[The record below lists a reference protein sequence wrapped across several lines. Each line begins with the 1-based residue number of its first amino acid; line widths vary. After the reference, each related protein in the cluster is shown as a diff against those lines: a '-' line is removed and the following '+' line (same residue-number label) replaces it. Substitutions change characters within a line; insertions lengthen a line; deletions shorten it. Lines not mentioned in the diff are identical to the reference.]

1 MIAARGALPA
11 ALVAI
16 AALTLAGC
24 SSMRGGPTNQ
34 AMAQPE
40 QLQPVQQ
47 STVAQTALPPIGQP
61 ANTQTAAS
69 PAPLQ
74 PGMIDPS
81 LTGTP
86 GTNIRP
92 DPNDP
97 NALGQPMQTASTDG
111 GFVTLDSV
119 GAVPTQPGR
128 DLTGGL
134 TVSKLLGGW
143 TITSGADQCRL
154 NLTQTTKSGTQ
165 RFRAS
170 APGCSLQRLAQV
182 SSWQLAGNQVQLFDE
197 NGDMV
202 AAMILSGN
210 RFIGTLA
217 GGQGISMVG

>member
-11 ALVAI
+11 VLAAV

-24 SSMRGGPTNQ
+24 SSMRGGPNNQ

-47 STVAQTALPPIGQP
+47 STVAQTALPPIGQDGNVQMA
-61 ANTQTAAS
+61 ANN

-74 PGMIDPS
+74 PGMIDPA

-86 GTNIRP
+86 GENIRP
-92 DPNDP
+92 DPTAPGQQTTIMASNDP
-97 NALGQPMQTASTDG
+97 S
-111 GFVTLDSV
+111 FVTLDSV
-119 GAVPTQPGR
+119 GAVPSQPGR

-134 TVSKLLGGW
+134 TVAKLLGGW
-143 TITSGADQCRL
+143 TVVSGASQCRL
-154 NLTQTTKSGTQ
+154 NLTQTTKTGTQ
-165 RFRAS
+165 RYRAS
-170 APGCSLQRLAQV
+170 APGCALQQLSDV
-182 SSWQLAGNQVQLFDE
+182 SSWQLAGSQVQLFNE
-197 NGDMV
+197 QGSMV
-202 AAMILSGN
+202 AALILSGN